1 MGQSGTFT
9 GGINGNHYRLR
20 VDWEAEQNI
29 SGNYSTVICHMYLE
43 QDRYYS
49 LNIGSRSS
57 TTTIDGVG
65 LNYSSAAINNDG
77 GTTVSLGTVSRT
89 VPHESDGTKTI
100 SISSNFYINATI
112 KGVKY
117 TYIYADSGS
126 ITLNTIPRKSAVSC
140 PAEVNVDSS
149 LPITI
154 SPHSSAFR
162 HTLTY
167 QLAGGNVQSIGTQLG
182 GGVHSWSTAGL
193 ARQMPETA
201 KKTCTITCI
210 TYSGSTEIGRETAS
224 CQMIVPDNA
233 SYKPVLKDTDI
244 KISDAAG
251 YHTTYGSYV
260 QGKSR
265 LRIVLSAA
273 GKEGSPIRSG
283 TVTVGE
289 TTLNG
294 LDVTTPPL
302 SERGNVAV
310 KATVTDGRGHPS
322 AEASRTITV
331 LPYSAPYVSRPSVER
346 CDDAGIANDEGGYA
360 MIRFDYSFSNLN
372 NRNKGYI
379 TIKKKEEGID
389 DWENADEVVSNEPLP
404 EYAGRYELAKPQ
416 YCDADKAF
424 DIQVSI
430 RDDVTEK
437 EFPQEAML
445 PTAKTVFDILA
456 DGTGIAF
463 GKVASKPNTL
473 ESAWDADVAGLS
485 MDTIK
490 SNMMPDLDATYDIG
504 SSSARYSNI
513 HVIQARL
520 NGLEMCGNIVPNTTG
535 TRNLGSSSYRWN
547 YVYGKYGNFANSITV
562 NGNAII
568 ASGSSTNGRYVKFYD
583 GTMICWGI
591 QDFGTQNISA
601 PWGSMYESTSY
612 MSFSNFPSTFT
623 DIPVVIISP
632 AQGSSNAFYVE
643 AVCNESASNPG
654 SFYATRPGS
663 ATGCKIIASYI
674 AIGRWK

>member
-1 MGQSGTFT
+1 M
-9 GGINGNHYRLR
+9 
-20 VDWEAEQNI
+20 
-29 SGNYSTVICHMYLE
+29 
-43 QDRYYS
+43 
-49 LNIGSRSS
+49 
-57 TTTIDGVG
+57 
-65 LNYSSAAINNDG
+65 
-77 GTTVSLGTVSRT
+77 
-89 VPHESDGTKTI
+89 
-100 SISSNFYINATI
+100 
-112 KGVKY
+112 
-117 TYIYADSGS
+117 
-126 ITLNTIPRKSAVSC
+126 
-140 PAEVNVDSS
+140 
-149 LPITI
+149 
-154 SPHSSAFR
+154 
-162 HTLTY
+162 
-167 QLAGGNVQSIGTQLG
+167 
-182 GGVHSWSTAGL
+182 
-193 ARQMPETA
+193 
-201 KKTCTITCI
+201 
-210 TYSGSTEIGRETAS
+210 
-224 CQMIVPDNA
+224 
-233 SYKPVLKDTDI
+233 
-244 KISDAAG
+244 
-251 YHTTYGSYV
+251 
-260 QGKSR
+260 
-265 LRIVLSAA
+265 LSAT

-310 KATVTDGRGHPS
+310 KATVMDAREHTS

-331 LPYSAPYVSRPSVER
+331 LPYSAPSLSRLSVER
-346 CDDAGIANDEGGYA
+346 CTETGVLDDEGGYA
-360 MIRFDYSFSNLN
+360 MIRFDYTFSNLN
-372 NRNKGYI
+372 NLNKGYI
-379 TIKKKEEGID
+379 TIQKRQEGATSWTD
-389 DWENADEVVSNEPLP
+389 VVTNVQLNGYIGS
-404 EYAGRYELAKPQ
+404 YELAEPVV
-416 YCDADKAF
+416 CDPDKAF

-430 RDDVTEK
+430 HDTVTTSDLTLA
-437 EFPQEAML
+437 AML

-535 TRNLGSSSYRWN
+535 TCNLGSSSYRWN

-568 ASGSSTNGRYVKFYD
+568 ASGSSTNGRYVKYYD

>member
-140 PAEVNVDSS
+140 PAEVNVDSN

-154 SPHSSAFR
+154 SPHSFAFR

-167 QLAGGNVQSIGTQLG
+167 QLAGGNVQSIDTQLG
-182 GGVHSWSTAGL
+182 GGVYSWSTAGL
-193 ARQMPETA
+193 ARQMPESA
-201 KKTCTITCI
+201 KKSCTITCI

-224 CQMIVPDNA
+224 CQVIVPDNA

-265 LRIVLSAA
+265 LRIVLSAT

-310 KATVTDGRGHPS
+310 KATVMDAREHTS

-331 LPYSAPYVSRPSVER
+331 LPYSAPSLSRLSVER
-346 CDDAGIANDEGGYA
+346 CTETGVLDDEGGYA
-360 MIRFDYSFSNLN
+360 MIRFDYTFSNLN
-372 NRNKGYI
+372 NLNKGYI
-379 TIKKKEEGID
+379 TIQKRQEGATSWTD
-389 DWENADEVVSNEPLP
+389 VVTNVQLNGYIGS
-404 EYAGRYELAKPQ
+404 YELAEPVV
-416 YCDADKAF
+416 CDPDKAF

-430 RDDVTEK
+430 HDTVTTSDLTLA
-437 EFPQEAML
+437 AML

-535 TRNLGSSSYRWN
+535 TCNLGSSSYRWN
-547 YVYGKYGNFANSITV
+547 YVYGNNGNFNSV
-562 NGNAII
+562 YA
-568 ASGSSTNGRYVKFYD
+568 NGRNLCTNKVLWSGAYYMNGSQTATFSEAVSAQPH
-583 GTMICWGI
+583 GI
-591 QDFGTQNISA
+591 VLAFNAYYGSVTENAYNFFFVPKYFVATSRGYSFFINEDVTWMAAKYLYISDTKITGHSVNA
-601 PWGSMYESTSY
+601 TNSTSCGI
-612 MSFSNFPSTFT
+612 TFT
-623 DIPVVIISP
+623 NTNAVLRYVI
-632 AQGSSNAFYVE
+632 GV
-643 AVCNESASNPG
+643 
-654 SFYATRPGS
+654 
-663 ATGCKIIASYI
+663 
-674 AIGRWK
+674 

>member
-1 MGQSGTFT
+1 MGQSGTFM
-9 GGINGNHYRLR
+9 GGINGNYYRLR

-29 SGNYSTVICHMYLE
+29 SGNYSTVICRMYLE

-89 VPHESDGTKTI
+89 VPHESDGTKII

-117 TYIYADSGS
+117 TYVYADSGS

-167 QLAGGNVQSIGTQLG
+167 QLAGGNVQSIDTQLG
-182 GGVHSWSTAGL
+182 GGVYSWSTAGL

-210 TYSGSTEIGRETAS
+210 TYSGSTEIGREPVT
-224 CQMIVPDNA
+224 CQVIVPDNT

-302 SERGNVAV
+302 SEKGNVTV

-322 AEASRTITV
+322 AEASRTIAV
-331 LPYSAPYVSRPSVER
+331 LPYSAPSLSRLSVER
-346 CDDAGIANDEGGYA
+346 CTETGVPDDEGGYA
-360 MIRFDYSFSNLN
+360 KIRFDYTFSNLN
-372 NRNKGYI
+372 DLNKGYI
-379 TIKKKEEGID
+379 TIQKRQEEATSWTD
-389 DWENADEVVSNEPLP
+389 VVTNVQLNGYTGS
-404 EYAGRYELAKPQ
+404 YELAEPTV
-416 YCDADKAF
+416 CDPDKAF

-430 RDDVTEK
+430 HDTVTTSDLTLA
-437 EFPQEAML
+437 AML

-463 GKVASKPNTL
+463 GKVAGLSNTFDCAWTLKPSGGITGDLLPVKHTVQDIGVSSNSWRHLYAAHGYFSEGLNVSGCAVMESGSGTNSKP
-473 ESAWDADVAGLS
+473 GQY
-485 MDTIK
+485 I
-490 SNMMPDLDATYDIG
+490 
-504 SSSARYSNI
+504 
-513 HVIQARL
+513 
-520 NGLEMCGNIVPNTTG
+520 
-535 TRNLGSSSYRWN
+535 
-547 YVYGKYGNFANSITV
+547 
-562 NGNAII
+562 
-568 ASGSSTNGRYVKFYD
+568 KFYD
-583 GTMICWGI
+583 GTMICYVNI
-591 QDFGTQNISA
+591 QQTLNIDLPKGTLYYRYA
-601 PWGSMYESTSY
+601 PTWYYPASFLSETTPTAVATSRCDDALSICCCGVY
-612 MSFSNFPSTFT
+612 DTYIHSLL
-623 DIPVVIISP
+623 IHSP
-632 AQGSSNAFYVE
+632 LRMTNYQVAYSVM
-643 AVCNESASNPG
+643 V
-654 SFYATRPGS
+654 
-663 ATGCKIIASYI
+663 
-674 AIGRWK
+674 IGRWK